1 MRRETHTGIRR
12 GFRIRET
19 EKGAVMSKAYV
30 FAAQGCEEIECLTQV
45 DLLRRAGL
53 EVVLCAVG
61 GDLRIRGSHGIA
73 FEADARIEEVSAK
86 DAAAL
91 VLPGGMPGTMNLRE
105 DPVLARMLK
114 EAADTDTWICA
125 ICAAPSV
132 LGKRGLLTGKRA
144 VCFPGFEKYLT
155 GARLTRA
162 RVERDGNI
170 VTAVGMGAAV
180 EFGLCILSL
189 IKGEDAGEKM
199 RRTILAPAAVNVL

>member
-19 EKGAVMSKAYV
+19 EKGAVMSKVYV

-125 ICAAPSV
+125 ICAAPRV
-132 LGKRGLLTGKRA
+132 PGEMGLLAGHRA
-144 VCFPGFEKYLT
+144 TCYPGLEEYLT
-155 GARLTRA
+155 GAETTQNE
-162 RVERDGNI
+162 VEVSGQFVTSRGVGTAIAFALKIIELIQGKEQAEKIKNSIVFNI
-170 VTAVGMGAAV
+170 
-180 EFGLCILSL
+180 SL
-189 IKGEDAGEKM
+189 
-199 RRTILAPAAVNVL
+199 